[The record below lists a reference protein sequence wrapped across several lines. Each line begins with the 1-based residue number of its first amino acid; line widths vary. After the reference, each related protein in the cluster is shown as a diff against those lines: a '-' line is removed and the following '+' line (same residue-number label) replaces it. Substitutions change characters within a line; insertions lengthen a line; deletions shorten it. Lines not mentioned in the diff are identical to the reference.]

1 MGFLATTVVP
11 GAVAAAELLETVELL
26 DAAAAVPLAAVLG
39 VLALWLAR
47 GARLRTERT
56 LGRVGGTGTARAG
69 RILGA
74 LGLCIAAS
82 GAIAVLTYYA
92 LSRFAE

>member
-1 MGFLATTVVP
+1 VGFLATAVVP
-11 GAVAAAELLETVELL
+11 GAVATAEVLEAVELL
-26 DAAAAVPLAAVLG
+26 DAAASVPLAAVLG
-39 VLALWLAR
+39 ILALWLAR
-47 GARLRTERT
+47 GARIRSERT
-56 LGRVGGTGTARAG
+56 LGRVGGTGSARAG

-82 GAIAVLTYYA
+82 GAIALVTYYA